1 MLRPYCIFLFILS
14 IWVYGCH
21 SDAIESVNRS
31 LPASVCMF
39 FNRLLLES
47 EKATL
52 RTEAFQSH
60 AIYSKIWCKLDST
73 SDTWLH
79 SLLLFGL
86 RESELIRSFADKS
99 GSGFSRIIQNE
110 ISIPLEQ
117 QESCI
122 SQLLLLN
129 SWTLRC
135 KRMLFFMAGIHFI
148 FSFTWSQMTLVK
160 TSQLRGWQ
168 SCTK

>member
-1 MLRPYCIFLFILS
+1 MMTLPGLSAAFCHGHKLRKVREPSCLS
-14 IWVYGCH
+14 RGWT
-21 SDAIESVNRS
+21 S
-31 LPASVCMF
+31 LLSYH
-39 FNRLLLES
+39 RLLLES

-52 RTEAFQSH
+52 RTEAFQSR

-86 RESELIRSFADKS
+86 RESELRRSFTDKS
-99 GSGFSRIIQNE
+99 GSGLSRIIQNE

-117 QESCI
+117 QDSCI

-135 KRMLFFMAGIHFI
+135 KRVLFFMAGIHFI